1 MSREDLIVVSGL
13 ETLGLMHPY
22 WHSASPETQ
31 HRLISL
37 FIRSLNDNSPRSSA
51 DSSSFSLFESEINY
65 TLSPHD
71 VAAVLRWGLRHLE
84 LGPGGFGN
92 EKTWYLTF
100 AEAERKAG
108 YPPQTYSETLTPL
121 IPTSHLELLDATLDL
136 FSSLAAHSEENS
148 TSASKL
154 TRAFG
159 YWLLI
164 AQRDRERDEW
174 ANFYDRW
181 QSSGRVLEHLFL
193 ARIRYVISWCA

>member
-1 MSREDLIVVSGL
+1 
-13 ETLGLMHPY
+13 MHPH

-37 FIRSLNDNSPRSSA
+37 FIRSLNTNSPQSSA
-51 DSSSFSLFESEINY
+51 DSSSFSLFESEIDY

-71 VAAVLRWGLRHLE
+71 VAAVLRWGLRRLE
-84 LGPGGFGN
+84 LGPDGFGK
-92 EKTWYLTF
+92 EKTWYRTF
-100 AEAERKAG
+100 AELERKAG

-121 IPTSHLELLDATLDL
+121 IPATHLELLDATLDL

-159 YWLLI
+159 FWLLI
-164 AQRDRERDEW
+164 AQRGRERDNW
-174 ANFYDRW
+174 ANFYDSW
-181 QSSGRVLEHLFL
+181 QSSGKILEHVFL
-193 ARIRYVISWCA
+193 ARIRYAIRC